1 MMLAIL
7 LSLPIGHLVQFD
19 QLQIEKWDLP
29 VSLDSTYKVYSFAEV
44 MELKAD
50 QEQLSFL
57 TKQTSL
63 LDSKLKEDEILIAS
77 IKAELSSVK
86 EINSIVVK
94 EADRRLNSL
103 EKCAVELKDAED
115 STFPIIALSVGGTAL
130 VTGVL
135 MMVLSH

>member
-1 MMLAIL
+1 MLAIL
-7 LSLPIGHLVQFD
+7 LSLPIGHLVQLEP
-19 QLQIEKWDLP
+19 LQIEKWDLP

-63 LDSKLKEDEILIAS
+63 LDFKLKEDEILIAS

-94 EADRRLNSL
+94 EADRRLKSL